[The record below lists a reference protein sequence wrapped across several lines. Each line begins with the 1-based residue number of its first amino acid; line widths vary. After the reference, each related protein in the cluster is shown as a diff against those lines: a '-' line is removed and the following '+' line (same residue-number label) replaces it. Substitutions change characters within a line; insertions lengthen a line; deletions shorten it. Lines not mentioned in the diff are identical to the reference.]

1 MHKLLSIVLAIT
13 LTVLLIGLLP
23 IHGEEQIYEDVI
35 RLHVIADSDSE
46 SDQRLKLTVR
56 DAVLQKTRAL
66 LSDCS
71 NKDSAELCIEDHL
84 DLLKATAEE
93 ALRAADCSAPVRI
106 AFNKESYP
114 TRHYRGISLPAGEYL
129 SLRIVIGSGNG
140 QNWWCVL
147 YPSLCLSAALDSST
161 VADLGFSGEQYRII
175 TDTKSGAYEVRFR
188 LLELLSE
195 IS

>member
-1 MHKLLSIVLAIT
+1 MHKLLSVVLAVTI
-13 LTVLLIGLLP
+13 TVLFIGLLP

-35 RLHVIADSDSE
+35 RLHVIAHSDDE
-46 SDQRLKLTVR
+46 YDQQLKLLVR
-56 DAVLQKTRAL
+56 DAVLEETSAL
-66 LSDCS
+66 LSDGTD
-71 NKDSAELCIEDHL
+71 KESAERRLKEHL
-84 DLLKATAEE
+84 AQLAAVAEE
-93 ALRAADCSAPVRI
+93 TLADAGCPAPVQI
-106 AFNKESYP
+106 AFGREHYP

-129 SLRIVIGSGNG
+129 SLRIIIGEGAG

-147 YPSLCLSAALDSST
+147 YPSLCLSAAGEYG

-175 TDTKSGAYEVRFR
+175 RGTRGGAYEVRFR

>member
-1 MHKLLSIVLAIT
+1 MHKLLSVVLAVTI
-13 LTVLLIGLLP
+13 TVLFIGLLP

-35 RLHVIADSDSE
+35 RLHVIAHSDDE
-46 SDQRLKLTVR
+46 YDQQLKLLVR
-56 DAVLQKTRAL
+56 DAVLEETSAL
-66 LSDCS
+66 LSDCAD
-71 NKDSAELCIEDHL
+71 KESAERRLKEHL
-84 DLLKATAEE
+84 AQLASVAEE
-93 ALRAADCSAPVRI
+93 TLADAGCPAPVQI
-106 AFNKESYP
+106 AFGRENYP

-129 SLRIVIGSGNG
+129 SLRIIIGEGAG

-147 YPSLCLSAALDSST
+147 YPSLCLSAAGEYG

-175 TDTKSGAYEVRFR
+175 RGTRGGAYEVRFR